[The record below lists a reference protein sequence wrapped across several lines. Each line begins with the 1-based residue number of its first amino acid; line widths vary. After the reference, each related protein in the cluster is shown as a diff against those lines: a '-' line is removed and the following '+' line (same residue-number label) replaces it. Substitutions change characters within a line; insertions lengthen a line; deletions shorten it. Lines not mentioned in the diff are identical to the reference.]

1 MPIGNS
7 NRPYCYCTFSYFNN
21 FHQLS
26 WALAR
31 NHKNMSNFCLLL
43 SNTLQYLN
51 FRLRYFHNWD
61 VRMFRIVPLHETHPK
76 FTQNMENLFDIKI
89 VFLEIFIYIKEQ
101 SNLLHLFGPHRRNGW
116 SWILWNQFPGAI
128 GRNDTTK
135 VGHFDVKN
143 VQATFQNQYG
153 EFVY

>member
-1 MPIGNS
+1 
-7 NRPYCYCTFSYFNN
+7 
-21 FHQLS
+21 
-26 WALAR
+26 
-31 NHKNMSNFCLLL
+31 
-43 SNTLQYLN
+43 
-51 FRLRYFHNWD
+51 
-61 VRMFRIVPLHETHPK
+61 MFMIVPLHETHPK
-76 FTQNMENLFDIKI
+76 FAENMENSFDIKI
-89 VFLEIFIYIKEQ
+89 FSLEIFIYIKEQ

-143 VQATFQNQYG
+143 VQANFQNQYG